1 MGIPEL
7 LAAAM
12 KRIPWG
18 QVADVAMQRGPD
30 LIRKLKERLQTPPAL
45 EIETTAGMAQLG
57 ERILELERTVVRQ
70 ADIIQG
76 QNKKTEL
83 LEDICKTL
91 QARLQLSLAISMVA
105 ALLSLVLL
113 ILMLRK

>member
-1 MGIPEL
+1 MAIQAL

-30 LIRKLKERLQTPPAL
+30 LIKKLKERLQQRPAN
-45 EIETTAGMAQLG
+45 EIEANVELAQLN
-57 ERILELERTVVRQ
+57 ERILELERAVVRQ
-70 ADIIQG
+70 EDIIQG

-83 LEDICKTL
+83 LEEICKTL
-91 QARLQLSLAISMVA
+91 QARLQVSMVISTVA
-105 ALLSLVLL
+105 TLLSLVLL
-113 ILMLRK
+113 ILLLRT